1 VSEGGPTFTAGVSTG
16 KSKYWET
23 RYSPLRIYDEFITEL
38 CDRYWF
44 PPVPPS
50 GPLFPSV
57 TRGRRL
63 EAWPTAIPFLV
74 ELDYA
79 FLGTGWVV
87 ERAWPLDSIEFQ
99 VDVASAG
106 AEKDRLPFIGVVT
119 EEGIPHVLW
128 RGYQDLSGVVHTHGE
143 DLLAHRGYGLP
154 RPLSDLLTARPLTIY
169 FLNGITIRGNECF
182 DSRTRGSFPL
192 TELHPH
198 AWLDTNI
205 QAETPTTAQ
214 HYGLGHSVQEEVEHY
229 LSSRPRTA
237 KRRWIICND
246 GPREIAD
253 YIVVEVGR
261 QSGVSV
267 QLWHVKAAG
276 GQYPSVRVTDL
287 EEAIAQA
294 MKSRRWMTDPEFWR
308 ELGKRLVG
316 KRHPLARIVEGN
328 RRVLLVL
335 CGESERWNSLAF
347 THRRPIVRGEI
358 WVAQP
363 GLSRRQFIKEFSSA
377 PQTLGANQV
386 RELLAIF
393 HDSVANVTQV
403 SGMLCSE

>member
-1 VSEGGPTFTAGVSTG
+1 MDYLHGLLEIIKASGYKGLVIVIDEAETILRMRRDVRG
-16 KSKYWET
+16 KS
-23 RYSPLRIYDEFITEL
+23 
-38 CDRYWF
+38 
-44 PPVPPS
+44 
-50 GPLFPSV
+50 
-57 TRGRRL
+57 
-63 EAWPTAIPFLV
+63 
-74 ELDYA
+74 
-79 FLGTGWVV
+79 
-87 ERAWPLDSIEFQ
+87 
-99 VDVASAG
+99 
-106 AEKDRLPFIGVVT
+106 
-119 EEGIPHVLW
+119 
-128 RGYQDLSGVVHTHGE
+128 
-143 DLLAHRGYGLP
+143 
-154 RPLSDLLTARPLTIY
+154 
-169 FLNGITIRGNECF
+169 LNGI
-182 DSRTRGSFPL
+182 
-192 TELHPH
+192 
-198 AWLDTNI
+198 
-205 QAETPTTAQ
+205 
-214 HYGLGHSVQEEVEHY
+214 
-229 LSSRPRTA
+229 
-237 KRRWIICND
+237 
-246 GPREIAD
+246 

-276 GQYPSVRVTDL
+276 GQHPSVRVTDL

-294 MKSRRWMTDPEFWR
+294 MKSRRWITDPEFWH

-316 KRHPLARIVEGN
+316 KSHPLGRIVEGS